1 MKIIRSIDNVLGTVS
16 ATLLVSLLAVMLLM
30 GFSQVILRNLFS
42 TSILWGDILLRH
54 IVLWVA
60 FLGAIVATGEK
71 RHITIDALTK
81 ILPERGKQIAGIVT
95 GIVSVIICYFLTGA
109 SYRFLVDEME
119 FGGTLILDVPIW
131 VFQLIIPVGFGVM
144 MLRFGVRVIAD
155 SVGLLRGEVSD
166 PESAEGNG
174 A

>member
-1 MKIIRSIDNVLGTVS
+1 MKTIRSIDNILGAVS
-16 ATLLVSLLAVMLLM
+16 AALLVSLLAVMLLM
-30 GFSQVILRNLFS
+30 GFTQVVLRNLFS
-42 TSILWGDILLRH
+42 TSILWGDVLLRH

-81 ILPERGKQIAGIVT
+81 ILPEKGKKIAGIVT
-95 GIVSVIICYFLTGA
+95 GILSVIVCYFLTGA

-119 FGGTLILDVPIW
+119 FGGTLILDMPIW

-144 MLRFGVRVIAD
+144 AVRFGVWVIVDFFDLLKGEISIPD
-155 SVGLLRGEVSD
+155 SGEGKR
-166 PESAEGNG
+166 A
-174 A
+174 